1 MKANSQC
8 RELEALALDFIRKA
22 GDASQNT
29 SSAWNQ
35 NQCMLFWRRFQK
47 DQEGLVRI
55 IMADEECLLDD
66 PLSVAERK
74 FKLFAQTKLFKA
86 EVSIEASKD

>member
-1 MKANSQC
+1 MLSKLWLPTSFERPVTHRGIPVQPGLRLYAC
-8 RELEALALDFIRKA
+8 YFGVDFRK
-22 GDASQNT
+22 
-29 SSAWNQ
+29 
-35 NQCMLFWRRFQK
+35 
-47 DQEGLVRI
+47 I